1 MANRTGNILMGGAA
15 VRGYIDQRMP
25 DRYLDGIAIAC
36 GAMAMET
43 ETGYRF
49 DCLRIFGR

>member
-1 MANRTGNILMGGAA
+1 MADRTGKILMGGAA

-25 DRYLDGIAIAC
+25 DRYLAGIVFTG